1 MAVNAKEN
9 LLLALLGCGTLDLD
23 MLDDVK
29 YDFYDIID
37 QLDGQPIQEAG
48 FNGLMRAV
56 VDVGIIHIKE
66 ALEDRLRELRW
77 NRDNDNL
84 SDRETEELNA
94 LEQIDPDD
102 DIRSYHN
109 CLDTNVWFERNGA
122 VYRTY
127 LSEAVDSFEENTG
140 LCIGGDGE

>member
-1 MAVNAKEN
+1 MVSARDD
-9 LLLALLGCGTLDLD
+9 LLMTLLGCGSLDLD

-29 YDFYDIID
+29 YNFDDIID
-37 QLDGQPIQEAG
+37 QLDGVSIQNVG
-48 FNGLMRAV
+48 FDGLMRAV

-66 ALEDRLRELRW
+66 ALKSRLGELWW

-84 SDRETEELNA
+84 SDEEAKELKA
-94 LEQIDPDD
+94 LEQIDPDN

-109 CLDTNVWFERNGA
+109 CLDTNVWFEHNGS
-122 VYRTY
+122 VYRAY

-140 LCIGGDGE
+140 LCIGGDDE